1 MRSVDSPEG
10 AERLEKL
17 ELYRLAVEMADRT
30 SARRGSANAFFL
42 TAETTLV
49 TVQGVAFASIGDV
62 PWLVVIAMVLAGIG
76 LSLAWWLQLRSY
88 RLLSRA
94 KFGVILDL
102 EKDLGTAI
110 YRDEW
115 SRLSA
120 AEPGRSDR
128 YTELGTVERLVPGM
142 FALLY
147 LTLAVGV
154 LAL

>member
-1 MRSVDSPEG
+1 MRSVDPSES
-10 AERLEKL
+10 AEHLERL
-17 ELYRLAVEMADRT
+17 ELYRLAVEMADRM
-30 SARRGSANAFFL
+30 SARRGSANAFYL

-49 TVQGVAFASIGDV
+49 TVQGVAFASIGDA
-62 PWLVVIAMVLAGIG
+62 PWLVVVAMVLAGIG

-102 EKDLGTAI
+102 EKDLVAAI

-115 SRLSA
+115 GRLTA
-120 AEPGRSDR
+120 AGPGRSGR
-128 YTELGTVERLVPGM
+128 YTDLGVVERLVPGM

-147 LTLAVGV
+147 LALAVGA